1 MTEEPRVSVVLPVY
15 NQADHIEEIVK
26 DYLAVLN
33 GLKDP
38 IEMILVVNA
47 SRDKSLE
54 RCRALELSDNRVRV
68 LHEEKAGW
76 GRAVRAGLAAA
87 SGEILCYTNSAR
99 SSPYT
104 LALHVMLAAAN
115 PALVIKA
122 NRRLRYPF
130 VRRIGSV
137 LYNFE
142 CRSLFD
148 LPVWDVNGT
157 PKLFGRNLLDSLK
170 LKENGDLIDLEFIVR
185 CKQLRVQILEVPIVS
200 SLRHSGDSTTNFA
213 SAFKMYWGAFRMLR
227 SLSSNAET
235 DVGPEDLSS

>member
-38 IEMILVVNA
+38 VEMILVVNA

-54 RCRALELSDNRVRV
+54 QCRALELSDNRVRV

-99 SSPYT
+99 TSPYT

-115 PALVIKA
+115 PSLVIKA

-235 DVGPEDLSS
+235 DAGPEDLSS